1 MNKLSTLP
9 NPFAGNV
16 VLDAWSPPSVDVT
29 DIHQD
34 AFQNCLDALDS
45 ASRGHPDSLL
55 IFGPAGSGKT
65 HLLTRLQKRL
75 VETANIAPDGTLRCV
90 FVSVKLQTNAQLL
103 WQHVRRR
110 LTNDLL
116 RKHEGLTQLQRLIAH
131 QVAAERNE
139 PPRQWVR
146 AFRVLTGT
154 EDESVSEYLT
164 QVAQRRELSSALC
177 TVIEHLVHNRFVRD
191 ATAWLAG
198 DSVAESVLNRLG
210 LGPDEHED
218 REEAARQVVTALCR
232 LSGETLPI
240 VFCFDQI
247 EALQQSQDDKD
258 SLFLFGRMASDLS
271 EADHNVLLIS
281 CVQSAFLD
289 LLNASVRE
297 AHRDRIFKRR
307 SVLEPLTRE
316 QVEALIVQR
325 LDKVEELR
333 VLRDAEKKKRF
344 YPFDEAILTKL
355 ASTSPCVP
363 RRVLAA
369 ASAAFERL
377 QRGEPAHHEEPPP
390 EPPRIEGFLREAFTT
405 RRVGAIERCKPE
417 GSRDA
422 LMHGLPML
430 WALRRTNPSPL
441 RPTGVDLLLP
451 SEQGPITVSICNETN
466 MTSLAGRL
474 RQVLAT
480 TGSSTPLSGQFVI
493 LRDPR
498 LSISPTAKKTQE
510 YILKLEEKGARFV
523 KPSVEALAA
532 LDALRSL
539 LSDAR
544 AGDLAERGETMSEG
558 VVRNWL
564 ATNLD
569 DALDD
574 LVDALDKREGTKPEL
589 REGRLLRDLDER
601 LLSQCLAKLDTLAL
615 DIGASNDET
624 LALARRFPERIGV
637 LEGPPVVLFAY
648 VPADS
653 LGDAVA

>member
-1 MNKLSTLP
+1 MNKLSALP
-9 NPFAGNV
+9 NPFSSNV
-16 VLDAWSPPSVDVT
+16 VLDAWSPPSVDVA

-34 AFQNCLDALDS
+34 AFQKCLQALDS
-45 ASRGHPDSLL
+45 AKRGNPDSLL

-75 VETANIAPDGTLRCV
+75 VETANSAPDGTLQCV
-90 FVSVKLQTNAQLL
+90 FVSVKLQTNALLL

-131 QVAAERNE
+131 QVAAERKE

-146 AFRVLTGT
+146 AFRVLPAT
-154 EDESVSEYLT
+154 EDESVTEYLT
-164 QVAQRRELSSALC
+164 QVAQRRELSSGLC
-177 TVIEHLVHNRFVRD
+177 KVIEHLVHNRFVRD

-198 DSVAESVLNRLG
+198 DSLAEDVLNRLG
-210 LGPDEHED
+210 LGPEEQDD

-247 EALQQSQDDKD
+247 EALQQSPDDKE
-258 SLFLFGRMASDLS
+258 SLFRFGRMAADLS

-289 LLNASVRE
+289 LLNASVRD
-297 AHRDRIFKRR
+297 ADRDRIFKRR
-307 SVLEPLTRE
+307 SVLEPLTHE
-316 QVEALIVQR
+316 QVQALIVQR
-325 LDKVEELR
+325 LDKVDELR
-333 VLRDAEKKKRF
+333 ELRAAEKKKRF
-344 YPFDEAILTKL
+344 YPFSEAILTKL
-355 ASTSPCVP
+355 ASTVPCVP

-369 ASAAFERL
+369 ASATFEGI
-377 QRGEPAHHEEPPP
+377 QRGEPAHHEEPASKPL
-390 EPPRIEGFLREAFTT
+390 RIEGFLREAFTA

-417 GSRDA
+417 ESRDA

-430 WALRRTNPSPL
+430 WALRRTNPSVL
-441 RPTGVDLLLP
+441 RPQGVDLLLP
-451 SEQGPITVSICNETN
+451 AERGPITVSICNETN

-480 TGSSTPLSGQFVI
+480 AGSDTPLSGQLVI

-498 LSISPTAKKTQE
+498 LGLSTTAKKTHE
-510 YILKLEEKGARFV
+510 YLTKLEERGARFV

-544 AGDLAERGETMSEG
+544 AGDLAERGETVSEG
-558 VVRNWL
+558 AVRSWL
-564 ATNLD
+564 EKNLD

-574 LVDALDKREGTKPEL
+574 LVDALDKREERTDEP
-589 REGRLLRDLDER
+589 REGRLLRDLDEV
-601 LLSQCLAKLDTLAL
+601 LLRQCLAKLDTLAL
-615 DIGASNDET
+615 EIGASNDET
-624 LALARRFPERIGV
+624 LALARRFPDRIGV

-653 LGDAVA
+653 LGNAVE